1 MLFGRFALHS
11 QVNTVSRFMMFTKKL
26 VKRILIPNGQA
37 TALTKSNISKAG
49 ESPVSATSVC
59 IESQGLDFVGDL
71 LDLVDLPLVA
81 MHDVESCEKPC
92 FYIRHDVDHS
102 IERALS
108 IASVEQQNGYH
119 ATYFLLPPGSYPGK
133 EGKTNYYGSIDSS
146 GRVSHDSMLADNC
159 KKLIDLGHSIGFHSD
174 LVSLSLSTGVPPAS
188 LLEREVDWFDNQGLT
203 LKGTAAHGSP
213 MARELKF
220 NNRELFSGCIRK
232 DWAEGRTIRFNGNEV
247 VLHSLNLEDYGFA
260 YEAYSLPRDSRLS
273 DSGGKWGGRIA
284 KQRLPREE
292 LLEKFNVG
300 VFRKHIQ
307 LATGSSGI
315 KAFSIMTHP
324 IYWTPS
330 FK

>member
-1 MLFGRFALHS
+1 
-11 QVNTVSRFMMFTKKL
+11 MMFTKKL

-37 TALTKSNISKAG
+37 TALSRSKISRSG
-49 ESPVSATSVC
+49 ESPISATKVR
-59 IESQGLDFVGDL
+59 IESQGLDFIKDL

-81 MHDVESCEKPC
+81 MHDVESFEKPC

-102 IERALS
+102 IERALA
-108 IASVEQQNGYH
+108 IASVEKQNGYH
-119 ATYFLLPPGSYPGK
+119 STYFLLPPGSYPGK
-133 EGKTNYYGSIDSS
+133 DGHVNYYGTIDSS
-146 GRVSHDSMLADNC
+146 GTISHDNTLADNC

-174 LVSLSLSTGVPPAS
+174 IVALSLSTGVSPAN
-188 LLEREVDWFDNQGLT
+188 LIEREVDWFEKQGLT
-203 LKGTAAHGSP
+203 LKGTASHGSP
-213 MARELKF
+213 KARELKF
-220 NNRELFSGCIRK
+220 NNRELFSGCIR
-232 DWAEGRTIRFNGNEV
+232 DGWVEGRTVCDNGNEV
-247 VLHSLNLEDYGFA
+247 ELHSLKLEDYGFA

-292 LLEKFNVG
+292 LLNKFDVDI
-300 VFRKHIQ
+300 FRKHIQ
-307 LATGSSGI
+307 LATETSGI